1 MKRAL
6 LLLLS
11 LLLLLPALALAE
23 IDNAMLEGTEGMNV
37 YLDNNQ
43 VDTVIRPQNQ
53 PFEAVSDAE
62 YTDVFAFLDF
72 VEMPNE
78 HATVMRL
85 LIGLESSDPQYASE
99 LRITVGGTTYVFPVE
114 PVVSE
119 YDMIYFEDYGVCFT
133 DESLPMVKA
142 MARAKTDTFTAVL
155 VGERE
160 LTLTLTMPRKEV
172 AALYDLYV
180 DAGGTSQALSYL
192 RESYPVTIQK

>member
-1 MKRAL
+1 MKRMI
-6 LLLLS
+6 LLLS

-23 IDNAMLEGTEGMNV
+23 MDNAMLEETEGMNV
-37 YLDNNQ
+37 YLDSNQ
-43 VDTVIRPQNQ
+43 IDTVIRPETQ
-53 PFEAVSDAE
+53 PFEAESDEE
-62 YTDVFAFLDF
+62 YTDVYAFLDF

-78 HATVMRL
+78 HVTVMRL
-85 LIGLESSDPQYASE
+85 LVGLESSDPLYASE
-99 LRITVGGTTYVFPVE
+99 LRVTVGGTTYIFPVE

-142 MARAKTDTFTAVL
+142 MTRAKTDTFTAVL

-192 RESYPVTIQK
+192 RDSHPVTIQE